1 MAKNVSLF
9 RMRKGLITSGFVTL
23 VLATFWFSA
32 PIGCANMIPPGGGP
46 RDTIAP
52 VFVAAIPSDSTVNF
66 KGDRIVL
73 NFDEELDDPREPR
86 NNIIFTP
93 AFEIDPLVTT
103 KGKAVTVNFKDAKL
117 EPNTTYVINFGNAI
131 VDLTEG
137 NAAKNFVYTFS
148 TGPYLDSLEISGKIV
163 LAENGGIDTTMNVV
177 LYKDLRDSAVQ
188 IKNPLYVTRLDRS
201 GNFRFRNLP
210 NDTFAIYAF
219 GQGRRYQRN
228 QLFAFNDT
236 SIVAGKTD
244 SLVLYAYREGNVT
257 PVSSLS
263 TGGPLKIPG
272 NDRRLRFTPSATSQQ
287 ELLNDFTLTFTV
299 PLKSFDSTKMHLTT
313 DSVFNPENFTAS
325 LDTARKEVRIKTA
338 WKEGTAYHLI
348 LEKDFAADTAGR
360 QLLKTDTLSFVTKK
374 KADYG
379 SLTLKIRNI
388 GAFKNPVLQFV
399 QNNQAVYSVSIKSGV
414 FSETLFIPGE
424 YNLRVFD
431 DVNGN
436 GKWDPG
442 NFFGEKR
449 QPEIVHPISQSIT
462 VKANWDNE
470 VERVL

>member
-1 MAKNVSLF
+1 
-9 RMRKGLITSGFVTL
+9 MRKGLITSGFVTL
-23 VLATFWFSA
+23 LLVAFWMSA
-32 PIGCANMIPPGGGP
+32 PIGCANMIPPEGGP

-52 VFVAAIPSDSTVNF
+52 VFVTAIPRDSTVNF
-66 KGDRIVL
+66 KSDRIVL
-73 NFDEELDDPREPR
+73 DFDEELDDPRDPR

-93 AFEIDPLVTT
+93 SFEIDPIVTT

-148 TGPYLDSLEISGKIV
+148 TGPYLDSLEISGKVV

-177 LYKDLRDSAVQ
+177 LYKDFRDSA
-188 IKNPLYVTRLDRS
+188 IIDKNPLYVTRLDRS
-201 GNFRFRNLP
+201 GSFHFHNLP

-219 GQGRRYQRN
+219 GQGRRYQHS

-236 SIVAGKTD
+236 TIVAGKND
-244 SLVLYAYREGNVT
+244 SLVLYAFRDANAL
-257 PVSSLS
+257 PVFSRSNTS
-263 TGGPLKIPG
+263 PIKIPG
-272 NDRRLRFTPSATSQQ
+272 NDRRLRFTPSTTSQQ
-287 ELLNDFTLTFTV
+287 ELLNDFTLTFPV
-299 PLKSFDSTKMHLTT
+299 PLKSFDSTKMHLAT

-325 LDTARKEVRIKTA
+325 LDTSRKEVLIKTT

-348 LEKDFAADTAGR
+348 LEKDFATDTAGR
-360 QLLKTDTLSFVTKK
+360 QLLKTDTLSFITKK

-379 SLTLKIRNI
+379 SLALKIRNI
-388 GAFKNPVLQFV
+388 SSFKNPVLQFV
-399 QNNQAVYSVSIKSGV
+399 QNGQAVFSVPIKSGV
-414 FSETLFIPGE
+414 YNEALFIPGD
-424 YNLRVFD
+424 YSLRVFD
-431 DVNGN
+431 DVNDN

-442 NFFGEKR
+442 NFFGQKR

-470 VERVL
+470 FERVL